1 MVITPSDKNRGNG
14 FIYVGLTLGIE
25 SWAFDE
31 FHNQSRRFG
40 LRDINDNRLRYTY
53 NSMYK

>member
-40 LRDINDNRLRYTY
+40 LRDINDNSLRYTY